1 MTDPTDSKQYDDLHV
16 ERENGVAYVT
26 LDSTRNLN
34 SLHLTMASDFLELVT
49 ELVEDTDSR
58 CIAITGTDG
67 IFGAGADLAGL
78 DGDESDTPALR
89 RLASTLHDII
99 VQLHQAEK
107 PVVMGV
113 NGIAAGAGFSLA
125 LAGDVVLVSDAA
137 RFEYAYQRVGLT
149 GDGGSTF
156 FLPRL
161 VGLRRAKEIALL
173 GEPLSPERA
182 VELGIGTEVV
192 PEESFDDR
200 LSEVAE
206 RLASGPTAAFG
217 ATKQLLTES
226 FERGLADQMAAETDV
241 IARATHTEDYARGH
255 AAFFGDDDPEFVGQ

>member
-1 MTDPTDSKQYDDLHV
+1 MTDSTDTEYDDLHLD
-16 ERENGVAYVT
+16 REGGVASIT
-26 LDSTRNLN
+26 LDSTKRLN
-34 SLHLTMASDFLELVT
+34 SLHTAMADDLFTVVT
-49 ELVEDTDSR
+49 DLVEDADVR
-58 CIAITGTDG
+58 CITLTGTG
-67 IFGAGADLAGL
+67 EIFGAGADLAGL
-78 DGDESDTPALR
+78 DGDESDGPALR
-89 RLASTLHDII
+89 RLASTLHDIV

-173 GEPLSPERA
+173 GEPISPERA
-182 VELGIGTEVV
+182 VELGIATEVV
-192 PEESFDDR
+192 EDGEFDER
-200 LSEVAE
+200 LAEIAE

-217 ATKQLLTES
+217 ATKRLLTES
-226 FERGLADQMAAETDV
+226 FDRGLADQMAAETDT

-255 AAFFGDDDPEFVGQ
+255 AAFFGDDDPEFVGR